1 MNTKLILALLPAVL
15 MACSGGGDDDTNGT
29 AGTGGTTPGTGG
41 STAATGGTMS
51 GSGGS
56 TSGSGG
62 TTSGTG
68 GSSGG
73 GQCASGKIQVQAA
86 NNYTFTSNIKLTPM
100 TVKANEPSLT
110 FDWSGLTTDF
120 LGRATNPMTDIDS
133 VLLVELNATV
143 AEFEKHLNDDDN
155 MLMSIAQGP
164 LQLLTNK
171 MLTSSNL
178 EDFGVVS
185 QPQNTYKTSMDVK
198 LAVDDYLNPAK
209 FDPSMHMFALMP
221 SQGTKAGSGA
231 KMIQVFTVDAN
242 STTTNIKVAANTRL
256 APGMDGH
263 TGGTTGPSMSVT
275 YDTSIH
281 GLTPIKVAAGDS
293 TFIVDWSQL
302 TKNGLGRDWV
312 PRSLSRMTIGHYTQ
326 TLAELENQFFDLDTL
341 ATASYTQ
348 YLPYDEPTPVSGLKE
363 AKTSAPFPGIDN
375 TGTWILALFCDP
387 QWCGN
392 PAPWFLTVLQTCN

>member
-1 MNTKLILALLPAVL
+1 M
-15 MACSGGGDDDTNGT
+15 
-29 AGTGGTTPGTGG
+29 
-41 STAATGGTMS
+41 
-51 GSGGS
+51 
-56 TSGSGG
+56 
-62 TTSGTG
+62 
-68 GSSGG
+68 
-73 GQCASGKIQVQAA
+73 
-86 NNYTFTSNIKLTPM
+86 LT
-100 TVKANEPSLT
+100 
-110 FDWSGLTTDF
+110 
-120 LGRATNPMTDIDS
+120 
-133 VLLVELNATV
+133 
-143 AEFEKHLNDDDN
+143 
-155 MLMSIAQGP
+155 SIAQGP

-171 MLTSSNL
+171 ALTSSNL

-198 LAVDDYLNPAK
+198 LAVDDYLNPEK

-231 KMIQVFTVDAN
+231 KMIQIFTVDAN

-281 GLTPIKVAAGDS
+281 GLTPIKVAAGDT

-302 TKNGLGRDWV
+302 TKNALGRDWV

-326 TLAELENQFFDLDTL
+326 SLTELENQFFDLDTI
-341 ATASYTQ
+341 ATASYSQ
-348 YLPYDEPTPVSGLKE
+348 YIAYDQPTPVSDLTE
-363 AKTSAPFPGIDN
+363 AKTSAPFPGIDD